1 MINGKTVL
9 GVIPAR
15 GGSKGVP
22 RKNIRMAA
30 GKPLIAWTIEEAFK
44 SKYIDRLV
52 LSSEDPEIMKVAS
65 SYGCDVP
72 FQRPVE
78 LASDDTPG
86 IDPVLHALNQLHG
99 YYYVVLL
106 QPTSPLRSVADIDGC
121 IHRCEDKNAKACVS
135 VMKCQQHPYLMFSAD
150 YDSRLRPLVPESSN
164 FHCRQDYPD
173 FFFLNG
179 AVYVAQ
185 TEWLQTSRT
194 FLSNDTVGFE
204 MPEERS
210 LDIDTEEDIRR
221 FEVSISHLSVAG
233 QIK

>member
-1 MINGKTVL
+1 MIHDNTVL

-22 RKNIRMAA
+22 RKNIRMAD
-30 GKPLIAWTIEEAFK
+30 GKPLIAWTIEEALK
-44 SKYIDRLV
+44 SEYIDRLV
-52 LSSEDPEIMKVAS
+52 LSSEDPEIMEVS
-65 SYGCDVP
+65 SRYGCDVP

-86 IDPVLHALNQLHG
+86 IDPVLYTLSHLPG
-99 YYYVVLL
+99 YCYVVLL

-121 IHRCEDKNAKACVS
+121 IECCEDKRATACVS
-135 VMKCQQHPYLMFSAD
+135 VVKCRQHPYLMFSAD
-150 YDSRLRPLVPESSN
+150 RNFVLQSLVPNTGN
-164 FHCRQDYPD
+164 FYRRQDYPD

-185 TEWLQTSRT
+185 TKWLQSSRT
-194 FLSNDTVGFE
+194 FLSNETVGFE

-210 LDIDTEEDIRR
+210 LDIDTEEDFRR
-221 FEVSISHLSVAG
+221 FELTRSHLSATG
-233 QIK
+233 RT